1 MPIRLLT
8 LIFAMLVLWGCE
20 SGSSTSASSDTS
32 DSSESSPDDSSGGS
46 QGSEG
51 GSDSGDD
58 TDSGPDL
65 SDLPPDPATIAP
77 EIPAGGGGGFFEQV
91 EFLFSA
97 DTPIQKDLN
106 PDSLD
111 EDRVAVVRGRVLD
124 RNNDP
129 LHGVTVSIHRQPQL
143 GSTLSRADGA
153 FDLVVNGGGRLIV
166 HYEKDGYLPI
176 QRAVEPQWNDF
187 DFADDIVMIP
197 LDPEVTTVELG
208 NGQPLQVAQGSP
220 QTDADGTRQATLLFP
235 EGTQASMTLPDGSSQ
250 ALTELNV
257 RATEYTVGDNGFE
270 AMPGELP
277 PTSAYTY
284 AVELSVDEAI
294 AAGSNRVDFD
304 QPVPLYVDNF
314 LDFPTGE
321 IVPAG
326 YYDYEDAVWKA
337 GDNGRVIEILSI
349 ESDLAILDVTGDG
362 TPATEEELAAL
373 GIDTAEQEKL
383 ADLYDAGKTLWRTPV
398 NHFTP
403 WDCNWP
409 YGPPL
414 DAERPNVPTPE
425 TNNLY
430 QPDNT
435 DEENE
440 CPGCVISP
448 QRQTLGESLPV
459 AGTPFE
465 LVYRSDRTPG
475 YKNNVA
481 DIAVS
486 GPSVPPSLE
495 KIRLDIRVA
504 GQHFRE
510 YFSAAPN
517 QKYRFEWDGR
527 DGFGRQVRGD
537 HDAHITISHYY
548 PCVYYSARSDFSQA
562 WAQFGDTGE
571 AVGTR
576 SDCQSMVLDQSQQFQ
591 LTGSLPVRPD
601 TVGAWSLDVHHMFDS
616 KRGKLLMGNGEQ
628 QSNVGS
634 VIDTIT
640 GIGQGFTGDGDF
652 ATQAQLNSPIGAVVD
667 QTGNLFIADT
677 VNHRVRRVSPNGM
690 IETVA
695 GSGGVG
701 NQNGFFSG
709 DGGPAIQARLNY
721 PHGIALDNLGNLYIA
736 DTHSHRVR
744 RVGVD
749 GVIETVAGD
758 GVVGNSGDG
767 GPATQARLNNPVDI
781 ALDTAGNL
789 YIVNYSSHRIRRVDS
804 EGNIETVAGSGFGG
818 GYSGDGGPA
827 TEAQLNSPTG
837 IELDR
842 LGNIYIADSENNR
855 IRRISQDGIIETFA
869 GNGSRGFS
877 GDGERATDAALNVPW
892 GVSSGG
898 GNLYIADTG
907 NNRVRWIGPDGV
919 IHTLAGDGNQGFTGD
934 GGLASQAEL
943 NFPYRVALDGEGN
956 LYTADTQNHRIRLVR
971 LPLAIPNA
979 ENETQIPSK
988 DGTRLFHFD
997 STNRHIRTTD
1007 TTTGVALYTFEYDDN
1022 DLLISVTD
1030 QHDNTTQIER
1040 MSDGSA
1046 TAIVAPEGQRTEL
1059 TLDHNGHLV
1068 SLSNPASER
1077 WSMEYTSDG
1086 LLTRFETPN
1095 NHANRFHYDENG
1107 RLIQDE
1113 APDGGGW
1120 TIQRTEL
1127 SNGYRT
1133 DMISGEGR
1141 VSQFTVQRSS
1151 TDERIYI
1158 NESPDGSRTERIHTD
1173 AGTDITRPD
1182 GTQISR
1188 SYTPD
1193 PRFGMQSP
1201 VPSSERIETPSGLTL
1216 EATTERSASLDDE
1229 NDQLSHNTLTT
1240 LSTVNDRESVSTYD
1254 ASELT
1259 WTHTSPEGRSLTQ
1272 WLNEEGLLDRA
1283 QAGNLTDIR
1292 YHYDDRGRPT
1302 RIDRGT
1308 HGERS
1313 VEFDYDHF
1321 GYLNRVT
1328 NALGQSVNLTND
1340 AVGRVTSQL
1349 NPDGSQVH
1357 YDYDALG
1364 QLTEITLGTGER
1376 HRFYYTS
1383 REDIERYR
1391 PPQANDLA
1399 TEDPMGADHPT
1410 TRYIY
1415 NLDRQLTEKIR
1426 PDGASINLGYGDTSG
1441 LLEAISLDT
1450 GSYLYEYFGADDP
1463 IHSGQLK
1470 RLTAPGGQHIDYE
1483 YDGFLLTGT
1492 DWSGTIEGALGY
1504 EYNHYFEPISQSI
1517 NGDTLSWQYNED
1529 SQVTEAGDLSLQYH
1543 SGNALLTGTSLDNLD
1558 TSLSYNDLGELSAY
1572 SASHSGSSVFHYSLQ
1587 RDDAGRITGKTETV
1601 NGTTVEYQ
1609 YRYDQNDR
1617 LDQVIRNGEVVG
1629 SWQYDDNGNRTHEN
1643 GTQIA
1648 QYDAQDRLIQYG
1660 DHEYRYTANGELTR
1674 KTDTVTGDTTL
1685 YDYDAFSNLRQV
1697 TLPDGT
1703 KIEYVIDGQNRRV
1716 GKKRD
1721 GELEQGFLY
1730 QGQLNP
1736 VAELDGNNN
1745 VIARFVYGDKGHVP
1759 SYMIKGGNRYRLI
1772 SDHLGSVRQVI
1783 DAQTGDIAQ
1792 LLDYDAWGNVTQD
1805 TNPGF
1810 QPFGYA
1816 GGIYD
1821 RDTGL
1826 VRFGARDY
1834 DPEVGRWTTKDPIGF
1849 KGGLN
1854 HYVYAYGDPINY
1866 VDINGLWSIR
1876 VNAFIGKGGNITFGR
1891 SNDKWFFTVGAGFGL
1906 GGGISYNPQG
1916 SFPTPNNGQQYDGL
1930 EAYTG
1935 FQGWAGG
1942 SFGPIAGGWFG
1953 QTGITSGI
1961 TCDGNLSADFTE
1973 SGSLY
1978 NTLSPNKEM
1987 GAKLGFGGTYTVGIA
2002 W

>member
-1 MPIRLLT
+1 MLIRLLALILAT
-8 LIFAMLVLWGCE
+8 LFLAGCW
-20 SGSSTSASSDTS
+20 SGNSDNNDGSDTG
-32 DSSESSPDDSSGGS
+32 SPDP
-46 QGSEG
+46 
-51 GSDSGDD
+51 D
-58 TDSGPDL
+58 TDL
-65 SDLPPDPATIAP
+65 SHLPPDPTTIAP
-77 EIPAGGGGGFFEQV
+77 DLPAGGGGGFLDQV
-91 EFLFSA
+91 EFLYSA
-97 DTPIQKDLN
+97 DTPIQQGLN

-111 EDRVAVVRGRVLD
+111 EERVAVVRGRVLD

-129 LHGVTVSIHRQPQL
+129 LHGVTVSIHRQPHL
-143 GSTLSRADGA
+143 GTTLSRADGA
-153 FDLVVNGGGRLIV
+153 FDLVVNGGGRLVV
-166 HYEKDGYLPI
+166 HYEKDGYLPV
-176 QRAVEPQWNDF
+176 QRAVEPQWNNF

-197 LDPEVTTVELG
+197 LDTEVTTVELG

-220 QTDADGTRQATLLFP
+220 QTDTDGTRQATLLFP
-235 EGTQASMTLPDGSSQ
+235 EGTQASMTLPDGSTQ

-257 RATEYTVGDNGFE
+257 RTTEYTVGDNGYE

-294 AAGSNRVDFD
+294 AAGSSRVDFD

-337 GDNGRVIEILSI
+337 GDNGQVIEILSI
-349 ESDLAILDVTGDG
+349 ESGLAILDVTGDG
-362 TPATEEELAAL
+362 TPASEEELAAL
-373 GIDTAEQEKL
+373 GIDSAEQEKL
-383 ADLYDAGKTLWRTPV
+383 ADLYSSGKTLWRTPV

-414 DAERPNVPTPE
+414 DAERPNVPAPG
-425 TNNLY
+425 TNSDFHP
-430 QPDNT
+430 QNT

-475 YKNNVA
+475 YRNNVA
-481 DIAVS
+481 DITLS
-486 GPSVPPSLE
+486 GPNVPASLE
-495 KIRLDIRVA
+495 KIGLDIRIA
-504 GQHFRE
+504 GQRVSRE
-510 YFSAAPN
+510 FSAATN
-517 QKYRFEWDGR
+517 QSYSFEWDGL
-527 DGFGRQVRGD
+527 DGFGREMRGD
-537 HDAHITISHYY
+537 HIAHITINYHY
-548 PCVYYSARSDFSQA
+548 PCVYYGARSGTSQA
-562 WAQFGDTGE
+562 WAQTTDSMS
-571 AVGTR
+571 AIGTR
-576 SDCQSMVLDQSQQFQ
+576 SNCQSMILSQTHQVQ
-591 LTGSLPVRPD
+591 LTAPVPVRPD
-601 TVGAWSLDVHHMFDS
+601 TVGAWSLDVHHAYSHSQNM
-616 KRGKLLMGNGEQ
+616 LTMGNG
-628 QSNVGS
+628 
-634 VIDTIT
+634 
-640 GIGQGFTGDGDF
+640 
-652 ATQAQLNSPIGAVVD
+652 LR
-667 QTGNLFIADT
+667 QT
-677 VNHRVRRVSPNGM
+677 
-690 IETVA
+690 
-695 GSGGVG
+695 
-701 NQNGFFSG
+701 
-709 DGGPAIQARLNY
+709 
-721 PHGIALDNLGNLYIA
+721 
-736 DTHSHRVR
+736 
-744 RVGVD
+744 
-749 GVIETVAGD
+749 
-758 GVVGNSGDG
+758 NSG
-767 GPATQARLNNPVDI
+767 PQIRLAASTFYPNSV
-781 ALDTAGNL
+781 A
-789 YIVNYSSHRIRRVDS
+789 VDS
-804 EGNIETVAGSGFGG
+804 EGNMYTTRNTYAVGASYHHRVTRSRPDGSRDIFAGEGRSGFT
-818 GYSGDGGPA
+818 GDGGPA
-827 TEAQLNSPTG
+827 TEARLWDPIGVAFDSAGNGYIVGPRNHRIRRVSPSGTIETVVGSGPTG
-837 IELDR
+837 SGDFSGDGGLATEAR
-842 LGNIYIADSENNR
+842 LNRPVAVAFDHADNLYIADRRNHRIRRVSPDGIIETVAGNGNSGFSGDGGLATDANLGSPQGLTLDSAGNLYVASQQR
-855 IRRISQDGIIETFA
+855 IRRISPSGIIETVV
-869 GNGSRGFS
+869 GTGSPGFS
-877 GDGERATDAALNVPW
+877 GDGGPAQEAELRSPS
-892 GVSSGG
+892 GVVIDYA

-907 NNRVRWIGPDGV
+907 NNRIRRVSSGGI
-919 IHTLAGDGNQGFTGD
+919 ITTLAGDRGRGSATLFGP
-934 GGLASQAEL
+934 ASEAQFDRMQDIAMD
-943 NFPYRVALDGEGN
+943 NAGN
-956 LYTADTQNHRIRLVR
+956 LYVADFGNSRIGRIRFSFTATVTDG
-971 LPLAIPNA
+971 
-979 ENETQIPSK
+979 ETQIASK

-997 STNRHIRTTD
+997 GNYRHIRTTD
-1007 TTTGVALYTFEYDDN
+1007 TTTGAALYTFEYDNN

-1030 QHDNTTQIER
+1030 QHDNITQIER
-1040 MSDGSA
+1040 TSDGTA
-1046 TAIVAPEGQRTEL
+1046 TAIVAPEGQRTDL
-1059 TLDHNGHLV
+1059 TLDHNGHLIG
-1068 SLSNPASER
+1068 LSNPASER

-1095 NHANRFHYDENG
+1095 NHANRFQYDENG
-1107 RLIQDE
+1107 RLISDE

-1120 TIQRTEL
+1120 SIERTDL
-1127 SNGYRT
+1127 DDGYRT

-1151 TDERIYI
+1151 TDERIYT
-1158 NESPDGSRTERIHTD
+1158 NYSPDGSRTERVHTD

-1182 GTQISR
+1182 GTHISR
-1188 SYTPD
+1188 SYSPD
-1193 PRFGMQSP
+1193 PRFDMQSP

-1216 EATTERSASLDDE
+1216 EATTERSASLDDR
-1229 NDQLSHNTLTT
+1229 DDLLSHNTLTT

-1254 ASELT
+1254 APDRT

-1283 QAGNLTDIR
+1283 QAGSLTDIR

-1321 GYLNRVT
+1321 GYLTRVT

-1383 REDIERYR
+1383 RDDIERYR

-1399 TEDPMGADHPT
+1399 TESPIGPDHPT

-1426 PDGASINLGYGDTSG
+1426 PDGASINLSYGDTSG
-1441 LLEAISLDT
+1441 LLEAITLDT

-1470 RLTAPGGQHIDYE
+1470 RLTAPGGQQIDYE

-1492 DWSGTIEGALGY
+1492 DWSGTVEGALGY

-1529 SQVTEAGDLSLQYH
+1529 SQVTEAGDLSFQYH
-1543 SGNALLTGTSLDNLD
+1543 PGNALLTGTSLDNLD
-1558 TSLSYNDLGELSAY
+1558 TNRSYNDLGELSAY
-1572 SASHSGSSVFHYSLQ
+1572 SASHSGSSVFQYSLQ
-1587 RDDAGRITGKTETV
+1587 RDEAGRIVGKTETI

-1629 SWQYDDNGNRTHEN
+1629 AWQYDDNGNRTHEN

-1660 DHEYRYTANGELTR
+1660 DNEYRYTANGELTR

-1685 YDYDAFSNLRQV
+1685 YDYDAFSNLHHV

-1703 KIEYVIDGQNRRV
+1703 EIEYVIDGQNRRV

-1745 VIARFVYGDKGHVP
+1745 VVARFVYGDKGHVP
-1759 SYMIKGGNRYRLI
+1759 SYMIKDGNRYRLI

-1783 DAQTGDIAQ
+1783 NAQTGDIAQ
-1792 LLDYDAWGNVTQD
+1792 QLDYDAWGNVTQD

-1834 DPEVGRWTTKDPIGF
+1834 DPVVGRWTTKDPIRF
-1849 KGGLN
+1849 NGGLN
-1854 HYVYAYGDPINY
+1854 HYAYVSNNPINFIDVTGELPALPEASENNFAGFLWNRVLDGAVRDNIFDY
-1866 VDINGLWSIR
+1866 GRGLGHGMASIPKGWFNAGYQSARHSDPNNTQAGLERVAARCFADSYLRNSKFRSAINNALFDQATDPMNYSSYNIGRGAGRLIGSVATSPLSAVAAAGDAAQG
-1876 VNAFIGKGGNITFGR
+1876 VNNGGNVI
-1891 SNDKWFFTVGAGFGL
+1891 SSIILGA
-1906 GGGISYNPQG
+1906 
-1916 SFPTPNNGQQYDGL
+1916 D
-1930 EAYTG
+1930 
-1935 FQGWAGG
+1935 
-1942 SFGPIAGGWFG
+1942 
-1953 QTGITSGI
+1953 
-1961 TCDGNLSADFTE
+1961 
-1973 SGSLY
+1973 
-1978 NTLSPNKEM
+1978 
-1987 GAKLGFGGTYTVGIA
+1987 
-2002 W
+2002 